1 MQQFVEFLKVVL
13 LGIPLTLLITALSF
27 ALGALLGIP
36 LVLGRRSSVPPLRW
50 IARIVIDVLRG
61 IPPIV
66 WLFIIFFG
74 IGTGVVRL
82 SSLQAAVLGLGLIAG
97 AYLAEIYRGGLLAV
111 HKGQFESAAALGMP
125 WRTSMSRVIA
135 PQAFRVALPSA
146 TTYAIGLLKDSS
158 LAGTIGATEI
168 LFRAT
173 AVSRATG
180 AGLEPFLIAAAAYIV
195 LGTPLAW
202 LSRVAD
208 ARLRG
213 RVAR

>member
-1 MQQFVEFLKVVL
+1 MEFLKVVL
-13 LGIPLTLLITALSF
+13 LGIPMTLLITALSF
-27 ALGALLGIP
+27 AVGAILGIP
-36 LVLGRRSSVPPLRW
+36 LVLGRRTTIAPVRW
-50 IARIVIDVLRG
+50 ISRLIIDVLRG

-82 SSLQAAVLGLGLIAG
+82 SALWAAVIGLGLIAA
-97 AYLAEIYRGGLLAV
+97 AYMAEIYRGGLLAV
-111 HKGQFESAAALGMP
+111 HKGQFESAAALGMS
-125 WRTSMSRVIA
+125 WRTSMARVIA

-173 AVSRATG
+173 AESRATG